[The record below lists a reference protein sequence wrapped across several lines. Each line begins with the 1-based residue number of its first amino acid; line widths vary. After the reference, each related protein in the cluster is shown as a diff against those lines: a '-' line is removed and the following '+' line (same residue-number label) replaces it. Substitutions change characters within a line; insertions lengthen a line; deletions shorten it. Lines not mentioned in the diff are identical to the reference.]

1 MLAKLKLEV
10 KDFRERLDNV
20 FGYLED
26 ENITKAEP
34 ILNKLIKD
42 YGEKDKDI
50 QEALIILKDLKQ
62 FKEEVNKEEEINTWK
77 YGLKRYNSNYSDN
90 SDKDLYEIT
99 EIIGGTSWV
108 EDSLSLIGES
118 PKEVIEMLEL
128 MLYDLKSDLTV
139 VDDDSIKY

>member
-1 MLAKLKLEV
+1 MLEV

-26 ENITKAEP
+26 ENTTKAES

-42 YGEKDKDI
+42 YGVKDKDI

-62 FKEEVNKEEEINTWK
+62 FKEDVNKEEEEGGKINTWK
-77 YGLKRYNSNYSDN
+77 YGLKKYNSNN
-90 SDKDLYEIT
+90 SDKYLYEIT

-108 EDSLSLIGES
+108 TDSLRLMGES
-118 PKEVIEMLEL
+118 PKEVIEMLEI
-128 MLYDLKSDLTV
+128 MLHDLKSDLTV
-139 VDDDSIKY
+139 VDEDSIEY